1 MEPPD
6 VQHDNM
12 EGDMSCHEKGF
23 LDGNVPFLG
32 YKQPCCLATMTWIGL
47 YVQRCLGRIVTLRLS
62 KPRSLAEELAWNG
75 TREAREGGHRLD
87 VKLFLRCCG
96 SPEAELSG

>member
-1 MEPPD
+1 M
-6 VQHDNM
+6 
-12 EGDMSCHEKGF
+12 
-23 LDGNVPFLG
+23 
-32 YKQPCCLATMTWIGL
+32 
-47 YVQRCLGRIVTLRLS
+47 TLRLS